1 MLDEI
6 PRIHDLRTIAEN
18 FRIYGKALLVAIGL
32 DTTTSARMADVG
44 KYTISILDRTEYGI
58 SMETLFSI
66 IDTCVRTCR
75 SRNDDQMLAAFTK
88 VLLHGMSKEGEDDL
102 WKAMLYYGNLKGY
115 GSKRFQEGNA
125 VLRQIFI
132 AELAH

>member
-6 PRIHDLRTIAEN
+6 PRLKELKTITEN
-18 FRIYGKALLVAIGL
+18 FRLYGKPLLVAIGL
-32 DTTTSARMADVG
+32 DTTASARMADVG
-44 KYTISILDRTEYGI
+44 KYTVSILDRTEYGI

-66 IDTCVRTCR
+66 IDACIRTCH

-125 VLRQIFI
+125 VLRKIFI
-132 AELAH
+132 AELSH